1 MKSDITFTLTS
12 PKLVIIN
19 SMKILYIEDEENI
32 AKPVIRV
39 LRSRNYLVDYA
50 MDGKKGLAMILEN
63 NYDCIV
69 LDLNLPEISG
79 IDICKKARE
88 LGIATPILMLT
99 ARSQIYNKLEGFD
112 VGTDD
117 YLTKPFDLQE
127 LLARINALIKR
138 GSPNKNTKLRVGN
151 LVLDTGKNQLNEGEK
166 IYNLSN
172 KECAV
177 LEYLILNKGRAVS
190 TEELLEHVW
199 DTNMDL
205 FTDTVK
211 THIKTLRSK
220 MNGNGDLIKTIKGKG
235 YLVE

>member
-1 MKSDITFTLTS
+1 
-12 PKLVIIN
+12 
-19 SMKILYIEDEENI
+19 MKILYIEDEENI

-69 LDLNLPEISG
+69 LDLNLPEING

-88 LGIATPILMLT
+88 SGIATPILMLT

-138 GSPNKNTKLRVGN
+138 GSPNKNTELKVGN

>member
-1 MKSDITFTLTS
+1 
-12 PKLVIIN
+12 
-19 SMKILYIEDEENI
+19 MKILYIEDEENI

-69 LDLNLPEISG
+69 LDLNLPEING

-88 LGIATPILMLT
+88 SGIATPILMLT

-138 GSPNKNTKLRVGN
+138 GSPNKNTELRVGN

>member
-1 MKSDITFTLTS
+1 
-12 PKLVIIN
+12 
-19 SMKILYIEDEENI
+19 MKILYIEDEENI

>member
-12 PKLVIIN
+12 PKLGIIT

-50 MDGKKGLAMILEN
+50 MDGKKGLTMILEN

-88 LGIATPILMLT
+88 SGIATPILMLT

-127 LLARINALIKR
+127 LIARINALIKR
-138 GSPNKNTKLRVGN
+138 GSPNKNTELRVGN

>member
-1 MKSDITFTLTS
+1 
-12 PKLVIIN
+12 
-19 SMKILYIEDEENI
+19 MKILYIEDEENI

-88 LGIATPILMLT
+88 SGIATPILMLT

-127 LLARINALIKR
+127 LIARINALIKR
-138 GSPNKNTKLRVGN
+138 GSPNKNTELRVGN
-151 LVLDTGKNQLNEGEK
+151 LVLDTGKNQLNEGGK

>member
-1 MKSDITFTLTS
+1 
-12 PKLVIIN
+12 
-19 SMKILYIEDEENI
+19 MKILYIEDEENI

-50 MDGKKGLAMILEN
+50 MDGKKGLTMILEN

-88 LGIATPILMLT
+88 SGIATPILMLT

-127 LLARINALIKR
+127 LIARINALIKR
-138 GSPNKNTKLRVGN
+138 GSPNKNTELRVGN

>member
-1 MKSDITFTLTS
+1 
-12 PKLVIIN
+12 
-19 SMKILYIEDEENI
+19 MKILYIEDEENI

-50 MDGKKGLAMILEN
+50 MDGKKGLSMSLEN
-63 NYDCIV
+63 KYDCII

-79 IDICKKARE
+79 IDICKKIRE
-88 LGIATPILMLT
+88 AEISTPILMLT
-99 ARSQIYNKLEGFD
+99 ARSQMYDKLEGFD

-138 GSPNKNTKLRVGN
+138 GNPIKSSELKIGN
-151 LVLDTGKNQLNEGEK
+151 LVLDTGKNQLVDGQN

-199 DTNMDL
+199 DTNIDV

>member
-50 MDGKKGLAMILEN
+50 MDGKKGLTMILEN

-88 LGIATPILMLT
+88 SGIATPILMLT

-127 LLARINALIKR
+127 LIARINALIKR
-138 GSPNKNTKLRVGN
+138 GSPNKNTELRVGN